1 MKRLAVSAVL
11 LAVVLVPSLEGQAPK
26 CLRKEEVCAGIPCEF
41 VARLKYAQA
50 AVRLSAKFVQRPPTL
65 DQKVDVMDELYKVD
79 KEYDKCL
86 GNSFEKDVP
95 LATVKPPDCV
105 VGMKN
110 AGGNVQPATL
120 DDLLKASEGCSES
133 VEAEYRRAVVR
144 QGQCLANVKSGRPVS
159 PARQSAE
166 SLAGNQERLDAL
178 KESLSS
184 YLNSCAPDGPE
195 ARELS
200 TMKLDAL
207 MKESKATRDEWL
219 AARFGVQVR

>member
-1 MKRLAVSAVL
+1 MKRLALSAVL
-11 LAVVLVPSLEGQAPK
+11 LAVVLAPSLEGSAPK
-26 CLRKEEVCAGIPCEF
+26 CLRKEDVCVGISCDF
-41 VARLKYAQA
+41 LARLKFAQA
-50 AVRLSAKFVQRPPTL
+50 AVRVYAKFVHTPPT
-65 DQKVDVMDELYKVD
+65 QKQSADAVDDLYKVN

-86 GNSFEKDVP
+86 GSSFEDDVP
-95 LATVKPPDCV
+95 LPDVKPPACV

-110 AGGNVQPATL
+110 ASGNVQPATL
-120 DDLLKASEGCSES
+120 DDLLKASEACSES
-133 VEAEYRRAVVR
+133 VEAEYRRALVI

-159 PARQSAE
+159 PARQQVEKLTA
-166 SLAGNQERLDAL
+166 AQERLDAL

-207 MKESKATRDEWL
+207 MKESKATRDKWL